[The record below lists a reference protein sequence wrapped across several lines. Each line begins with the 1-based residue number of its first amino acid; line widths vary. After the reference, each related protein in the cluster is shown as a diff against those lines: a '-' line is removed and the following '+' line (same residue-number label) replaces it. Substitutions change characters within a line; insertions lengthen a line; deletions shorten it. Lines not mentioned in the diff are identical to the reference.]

1 MDLAVY
7 DSQRLLVCVE
17 VKERT
22 AQLQD
27 LVKRLRTHKA
37 AVNLSEPDR
46 GDDPLRK
53 AKYPSV
59 ASRCTSAAWRSVLAL
74 NTASAIRRVRHSS
87 SRETSFLGSSRC

>member
-7 DSQRLLVCVE
+7 DGQRLLVCVE

-27 LVKRLRTHKA
+27 LVKRLRTYEA

-46 GDDPLRK
+46 GNDSLRK
-53 AKYPSV
+53 AKYLVRRRPMYFCGVAIGTRVEYSV
-59 ASRCTSAAWRSVLAL
+59 RYPEGKAFEL
-74 NTASAIRRVRHSS
+74 VRDVIP
-87 SRETSFLGSSRC
+87 LV